1 MNKFVLLFSL
11 LLYSFTA
18 HAQHKE
24 FTEQYAK
31 SIWGFEFWNGASQD
45 KSSYGTLEIVR
56 KGSSRI
62 IGNSDILRIALPD
75 ERILYITKNDSE
87 CSIQTNDIIVS
98 WLPGG
103 PYTLNSPYVISKVRF
118 VRGDGVYMILENA
131 NGDIEKIPIR
141 KIFHQSF
148 KNGEFPYY
156 EATVTDNIFDCIKAF
171 LKKRM

>member
-31 SIWGFEFWNGASQD
+31 SIRGFDFWNGASQD

-62 IGNSDILRIALPD
+62 IGNSDSDILRIALPD

-87 CSIQTNDIIVS
+87 CSIQTNDIIIS
-98 WLPGG
+98 WLQS
-103 PYTLNSPYVISKVRF
+103 SPYVISKVRF

-141 KIFHQSF
+141 KIFKQSF